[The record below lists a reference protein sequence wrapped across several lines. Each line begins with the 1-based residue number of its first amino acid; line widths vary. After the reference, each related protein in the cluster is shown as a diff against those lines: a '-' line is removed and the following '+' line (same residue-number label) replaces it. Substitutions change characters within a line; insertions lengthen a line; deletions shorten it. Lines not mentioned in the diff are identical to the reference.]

1 MLSYVHSKIIIRSMA
16 VKKMAAATNTST
28 VQRQGLLAV
37 TRRSYGNSEE
47 QDVEITNDLLKSEI
61 MAGEAQMSADV
72 TTLSSEFD
80 VSSDEQFQQTLDKYY
95 NEADQFEIDLE
106 EQAAKAKSMEFF
118 NTQSSTYYQES

>member
-1 MLSYVHSKIIIRSMA
+1 MLSRVHSKIIIRSMA